1 MAANSGASMLPD
13 VVAKG
18 LQTFPVTHRIYTAST
33 AAISEIPFWKAPKN
47 CEVLSA
53 VYVASTASAPS
64 SGSNYQTL
72 TITKYD
78 GAGGAGA
85 TIASGTISNGTPT
98 AANVALS
105 LGSITNGITAAG
117 SIFSFKTALTGT
129 ATVPTGFI
137 ELTLAL
143 VP

>member
-1 MAANSGASMLPD
+1 MLPD
-13 VVAKG
+13 VLAKG
-18 LQTFPVTHRIYTAST
+18 TVTMTARLPIYTAFTT
-33 AAISEIPFWKAPKN
+33 ALAEIPFFKAAVPITIT
-47 CEVLSA
+47 SA
-53 VYVASTASAPS
+53 NYVASTASTPS

-78 GAGGAGA
+78 GAGGTGA

-98 AANVALS
+98 AANQALS
-105 LGSITNGITAAG
+105 LGSITNSISAAG
-117 SIFSFKTALTGT
+117 SVFSFKTALTGA

-137 ELTLAL
+137 ELTYVT